1 MVSSKPDWLKIRPP
15 SGESY
20 INIKM
25 LKSGLELHTVCEEAH
40 CPNIYECWGGGTA
53 TFMLMGDVC
62 TRHCRFCAVSS
73 GKPNGYLD
81 SFEPLNV
88 AYAIRQM
95 GLKYVVVTSVDRDDL
110 PDGGSSHFA
119 ICVNQI
125 KKLNPGTR
133 VEVLIP
139 DFQGDTEAVQ
149 KIIDSKP
156 DVIAHNIETVRRLSP
171 VIRDPR
177 ANFDQSLKV
186 LGYIKRSN
194 PTIYSKSSIML
205 GLGETKEEV
214 VSTMKELLKVG
225 VDFLTIGQ
233 YLQPSEG
240 HAQVREYVHPKIFDE
255 YRRIGEELGFKY
267 VASGPL
273 VRSSYR
279 AGEYFIAKILAEGGG
294 RCTQNETIRPTTRL
308 D

>member
-1 MVSSKPDWLKIRPP
+1 VVSSKPDWLKIRPP
-15 SGESY
+15 SGENY
-20 INIKM
+20 AKIKM
-25 LKSGLELHTVCEEAH
+25 LKDGLELHTVCEEAH

-73 GKPNGYLD
+73 GRPSGYLD
-81 SFEPLNV
+81 PFEPLNV

-119 ICVNQI
+119 ACVTQI
-125 KKLNPGTR
+125 RKFNPNIR
-133 VEVLIP
+133 IEVLIP
-139 DFQGDTEAVQ
+139 DFRGDASAIQ
-149 KIIDSKP
+149 KIVDSKP
-156 DVIAHNIETVRRLSP
+156 DVIAHNVETVRRLSP
-171 VIRDPR
+171 IVRDPR
-177 ANFDQSLKV
+177 ASFDQSLKV
-186 LGYIKRSN
+186 LAYIKASD
-194 PTIYSKSSIML
+194 PSIYSKSSIML
-205 GLGETKEEV
+205 GLGETKKEV
-214 VSTMKELLKVG
+214 VSTMKELLGVG

-233 YLQPSEG
+233 YLQPSRG

-255 YRRIGEELGFKY
+255 YREIGEELGFKY
-267 VASGPL
+267 IASGPL

-279 AGEYFIAKILAEGGG
+279 AGEFFVEKVLAGK
-294 RCTQNETIRPTTRL
+294 ETRDAQSETTFPFM